1 MSTSKSY
8 PGTWTRWVFLT
19 DVDKCYLA
27 IITVIHAADIAAADD
42 EDEDDDFNS
51 ERCTMITFLPGR
63 FCSNIGYKCLPS

>member
-8 PGTWTRWVFLT
+8 PGTWTKWVFLI

-27 IITVIHAADIAAADD
+27 MITVIYAADDD
-42 EDEDDDFNS
+42 EDEDDDFSS

-63 FCSNIGYKCLPS
+63 ILL